1 MNRAERVGAR
11 IKRFRELAGLSK
23 SELARRVGV
32 SPTAVN
38 NWEDQGVMPRMEV
51 VLRLEKV
58 LEVDWMQLMSARSDD
73 NVSAPFA
80 ADAPAPGQPEPSRRE
95 RLDRY
100 RREIADL
107 FDVAPEQVDIVIRH

>member
-1 MNRAERVGAR
+1 MTRAERVGAR

-23 SELARRVGV
+23 SELARQVGV

-38 NWEDQGVMPRMEV
+38 NWEEHGMMPRMEV

-58 LEVDWMQLMSARSDD
+58 LEVGWTQLMSAMPDEPSSRP
-73 NVSAPFA
+73 APN
-80 ADAPAPGQPEPSRRE
+80 DAPTDGPEPSRRE

-100 RREIADL
+100 RRQIADL
-107 FDVAPEQVDIVIRH
+107 FDVSPDQVDIVIRH